1 MLAAYD
7 IPAEVLF
14 DLMRSGLAL
23 ARNVRLEDEDG
34 AVEITTL
41 WITEAG
47 QRVLA
52 ARG

>member
-7 IPAEVLF
+7 IPADVLF
-14 DLMRSGLAL
+14 DLVWSGLAL
-23 ARNVRLEDEDG
+23 ARNVHLDDEDG
-34 AVEITTL
+34 AVEITTW

-47 QRVLA
+47 QRVLV